1 MSYIFYILC
10 FCTVFEI
17 LAILNA
23 PIVQNEEDPE
33 FYQLKNIIESD
44 NKDN

>member
-1 MSYIFYILC
+1 MIYIFYILC

-17 LAILNA
+17 LSILNA

-33 FYQLKNIIESD
+33 FYQLKNTIERD

>member
-1 MSYIFYILC
+1 MSYIVCILC
-10 FCTVFEI
+10 VCAVFEI

-23 PIVQNEEDPE
+23 PIVQDEEDPE
-33 FYQLKNIIESD
+33 FYELKNTIERD

>member
-1 MSYIFYILC
+1 MSYIICILC

-33 FYQLKNIIESD
+33 FYQLKNTIERD
-44 NKDN
+44 NKNN

>member
-1 MSYIFYILC
+1 MSYIFCILC

-23 PIVQNEEDPE
+23 PIVQDEEDPE
-33 FYQLKNIIESD
+33 FYQLKNTIESD